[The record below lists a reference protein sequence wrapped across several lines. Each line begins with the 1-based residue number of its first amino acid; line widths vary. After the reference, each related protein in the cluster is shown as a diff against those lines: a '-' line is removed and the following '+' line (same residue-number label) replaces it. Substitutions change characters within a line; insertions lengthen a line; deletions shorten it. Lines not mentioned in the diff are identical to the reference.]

1 MGSLN
6 SIKCSCHCANKTQE
20 DAALDCERK
29 KDKLTSTDDL
39 QLNNINNLLQSD
51 NRNSMIV
58 NNK

>member
-20 DAALDCERK
+20 DETLNCERK

-39 QLNNINNLLQSD
+39 QLDNINNILQSD
-51 NRNSMIV
+51 NRNNMIV
-58 NNK
+58 NYK